1 MKLWISVL
9 CAVLLLCAVGCQA
22 VPPESSAPEQSS
34 ASFAEIE
41 AFVDKLPQ
49 LSAGDTYADVVALLG
64 QPTEQGDEFLRYSV
78 VPGCSTVT
86 VSFKSDGGAAV
97 TEGRVSK
104 MVLSTDL
111 RAEGA
116 AQKVPWLEG
125 VSPDSL
131 PGKALRLPEGVT
143 AQQARDVLG
152 ECFHGDG
159 AINHYYYYMINDT
172 EQICVHEVHVDRTT
186 VVEAVTLETYYIGKM
201 PAKRQQEKQAERDA
215 TLFANAAQ
223 LSAGDPF
230 ERVVELIGGLE
241 EIDPETFDVQYVRGE
256 EVVSTDAPRTVLP
269 GKCTM
274 WLRLDDSA
282 QQCVE
287 KLFLVADLQ
296 GSATTRKMSWL
307 EGVAAESLLGK
318 AMRLSVGDTAAHV
331 QETLGEGVYRA
342 EGDSERR
349 YFPLSETAYVEVLLQ
364 RSAESGE
371 QTVQRVLLYNYFVG
385 ALPIA

>member
-1 MKLWISVL
+1 MISVL

-34 ASFAEIE
+34 ASFAEVE

-64 QPTEQGDEFLRYSV
+64 EPTEQGDEFLRYSV
-78 VPGCSTVT
+78 VPGCSMVT
-86 VSFKSDGGAAV
+86 VSFESDGGAAV

-125 VSPDSL
+125 AAPDSL

-143 AQQARDVLG
+143 ARQAREALG
-152 ECFHGDG
+152 ECFISGG
-159 AINHYYYYMINDT
+159 AINTYYYYMINDT
-172 EQICVHEVHVDRTT
+172 EQIRVQEVQLSG
-186 VVEAVTLETYYIGKM
+186 VESVTLETYYIGKM
-201 PAKRQQEKQAERDA
+201 PAKSEQEKQAEQDA

-241 EIDPETFDVQYVRGE
+241 ESDDAPENQYVRGE
-256 EVVSTDAPRTVLP
+256 EVVPTDAPYTVLP
-269 GKCTM
+269 EKCTM

-331 QETLGEGVYRA
+331 QETLGEGICRA
-342 EGDSERR
+342 EGDSERW
-349 YFPLSETAYVEVLLQ
+349 YFPLNEKTAYVEVLLQ

-371 QTVQRVLLYNYFVG
+371 QTVQHVLLYNYFVG